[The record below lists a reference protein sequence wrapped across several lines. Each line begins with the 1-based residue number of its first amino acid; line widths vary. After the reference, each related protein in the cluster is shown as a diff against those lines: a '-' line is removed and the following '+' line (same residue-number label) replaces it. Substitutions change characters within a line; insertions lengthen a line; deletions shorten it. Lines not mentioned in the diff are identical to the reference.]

1 VALGANVIAKFLKA
15 RGLERVFVYPG
26 GTIAPVLDEL
36 HKLGVDLFVT
46 KHEQGAGFAALAA
59 AKLSGEPQVCL
70 VTSGPG
76 VTNAVTPL
84 ADAFFDSV
92 PVLFITGQ
100 IGTGDLA
107 GSANLRQRGFQEVD
121 TPNLCKPI
129 AKAVFQPSSPDALAD
144 TMVAAYDQMLSGRQ
158 GPVVID
164 LPMDVQR
171 SDTKVVAPMTTQKAE
186 PDQPSSS
193 AAQVEVIAQKLAA
206 AERPLIIAGNGV
218 RQSEA
223 MEELRQLAQA
233 QQCAVTQSLPALGVF
248 PTQHP
253 QALGFHGHTGSQ
265 AAGHAIQEADFILA
279 VGTRLDVRQTG
290 TELMEF
296 ATGAWRA
303 RIDIDPTEIDHTR
316 VPCDITIL
324 GDAQCELRGLI
335 KALDGKSCPNRSA
348 WLGRISDLKDQHR
361 YRFDGPALKPQAII
375 AEVSRRA
382 VGDQILVTSG
392 VGSHQQW
399 VARHFDFDLPKRNW
413 FTSAGHGTMGYD
425 LPAAIG
431 LQLAEPEASVFCF
444 VGDGSLQMNIQE
456 LATVV
461 EHDLPIKI
469 FLMDNARLAIV
480 SQFQLFN
487 WEVDLTTGDKKNPD
501 FAAIAK
507 AYGLT
512 SFKLDSKDQLEDTV
526 AAALA
531 VKGPCLV
538 HCKVDPMED
547 VSPMLLAGQKIDE
560 MWHKDQNQ

>member
-1 VALGANVIAKFLKA
+1 MALGANVIAKFLKA

-36 HKLGVDLFVT
+36 HKLGVDLFVA

-107 GSANLRQRGFQEVD
+107 GSASLRQRGFQEVD
-121 TPNLCKPI
+121 TPNLCRPI
-129 AKAVFQPSSPDALAD
+129 AKAVFQPRSPDELAD
-144 TMVAAYDQMLSGRQ
+144 TMVATYEQMLSGRL
-158 GPVVID
+158 GPVVLD

-171 SDTKVVAPMTTQKAE
+171 SDTQVLEPTAAIKAE
-186 PDQPSSS
+186 PDQPASSNTQIE
-193 AAQVEVIAQKLAA
+193 AIARKLVEAD
-206 AERPLIIAGNGV
+206 RPLIIAGNGV

-223 MEELRQLAQA
+223 MAELRQLAEMQH
-233 QQCAVTQSLPALGVF
+233 CAVTQSLPALGVF

-265 AAGHAIQEADFILA
+265 AAGCAIQEADFILA

-290 TELMEF
+290 TELKDF
-296 ATGAWRA
+296 ATGAWKA

-316 VPCDITIL
+316 VPCDITIQ
-324 GDAQCELRGLI
+324 GDAKRELQGLI
-335 KALDGKSCPNRSA
+335 KALDGKTSTDRTA
-348 WLGRISDLKDQHR
+348 WIDRIADLNNQHR

-375 AEVSRRA
+375 EAVSRKA
-382 VGDQILVTSG
+382 QGDRILATSG

-431 LQLAEPEASVFCF
+431 LQLAEPQASVFCF

-461 EHDLPIKI
+461 EYDLPIKI

-512 SFKLDSKDQLEDTV
+512 SFTLDSKDKLEETV

-531 VKGPCLV
+531 VEGPCLV
-538 HCKVDPMED
+538 HCKVDPLED

-560 MWHKDQNQ
+560 MWHKDQDQ